1 MDNIN
6 WSKIKNEKNKHG
18 FSFQRNML
26 EKFKEKGIIL
36 AKQEKISEQNSAFR
50 LHFLLIFQFEHFHEA
65 RSKLF

>member
-36 AKQEKISEQNSAFR
+36 AKQEKISEQNSALR
-50 LHFLLIFQFEHFHEA
+50 LHFLLIF
-65 RSKLF
+65 